1 MPLPI
6 NLVPGAMKTCVG
18 QASYL
23 LIVKSATSAFVGEFE
38 RLEIELFRLRRRI
51 EGRGCPHD

>member
-51 EGRGCPHD
+51 EGRR